1 MIITN
6 IKNNTTKTKINHIML
21 QLDITDNKSSYPS
34 PYDVYK
40 NQKARVCS
48 NNSYFFFCRTQND
61 TWNIKQK
68 SFGPLLQFLLSNF
81 PEFPLLC
88 SEKQSSH

>member
-48 NNSYFFFCRTQND
+48 NNSYFF
-61 TWNIKQK
+61 
-68 SFGPLLQFLLSNF
+68 LL
-81 PEFPLLC
+81 
-88 SEKQSSH
+88 